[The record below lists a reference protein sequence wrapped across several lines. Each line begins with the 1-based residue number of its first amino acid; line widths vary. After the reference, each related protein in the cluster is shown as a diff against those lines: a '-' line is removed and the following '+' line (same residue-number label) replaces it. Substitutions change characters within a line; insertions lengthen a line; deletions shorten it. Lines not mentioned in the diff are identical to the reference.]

1 MNDKTTH
8 FGFQQVAESE
18 KAGKVRSV
26 FSSVAGSY
34 DVMNDLMSLGLH
46 RLWKAFTVQIAGVRK
61 GDKVLDVAGGTADL
75 SLAFAKKVGSTG
87 QVWLTDINH
96 AMLSVGRDR
105 VVDKGLLLPV
115 AQCDAEKLPF
125 PDNHFDVVTVAFG
138 LRNMTHKDQ
147 AITEMRRVLKPGGR
161 LLVLEFS
168 KVWKPLAPAYDFYSF
183 KLLPIMGEKVANDAE
198 SYRYLAESIRMHP
211 DQATLKGISS
221 QLQKARNHSLHGFS
235 IGSIRNKTSLLPVI
249 FFGFDKILEYD
260 RF

>member
-138 LRNMTHKDQ
+138 LRNMTHKDR
-147 AITEMRRVLKPGGR
+147 ALAEMCRVLRPGGR

-168 KVWKPLAPAYDFYSF
+168 RVAEPLRKPYDWYSF
-183 KLLPIMGEKVANDAE
+183 NVLPRLGRWVTGDVD

-211 DQATLKGISS
+211 SQQELKAMMQAAGFGHVDVHNLTAGVVALHVGI
-221 QLQKARNHSLHGFS
+221 RC
-235 IGSIRNKTSLLPVI
+235 
-249 FFGFDKILEYD
+249 
-260 RF
+260 